1 MKEVRPGSVPRDQG
15 SARAICSDPMLGH
28 QRMWPLILKG
38 SVWGGPPA
46 SGSSEGQRQAVW
58 GSSFP
63 ALAGR
68 LSQEGGE
75 GIGLLLLLFPTRT
88 ISGNSCFGGYREPTS
103 CFITIPRAFERK
115 DLHGGP
121 KLSKVESG

>member
-1 MKEVRPGSVPRDQG
+1 MTTHS
-15 SARAICSDPMLGH
+15 
-28 QRMWPLILKG
+28 KG
-38 SVWGGPPA
+38 SVWGGPAA
-46 SGSSEGQRQAVW
+46 SASSEGQRQAAW
-58 GSSFP
+58 GPSFS

-88 ISGNSCFGGYREPTS
+88 ISGNSCFGGWREPTS
-103 CFITIPRAFERK
+103 CFITILRAFELK
-115 DLHGGP
+115 DLHGGS